1 MVFGGAKSSKSL
13 VQVKQAV
20 DMQVIVYVFREISS
34 LFITIIHMYASTRAY
49 LIHPCAGSK
58 YFIEVSCG
66 TFTSNG
72 FVIVPLGILLAW
84 RVVFELRRLEK
95 LKAQVL
101 AENVVLSSGS
111 SKLKT

>member
-34 LFITIIHMYASTRAY
+34 LFITIIHMYASTRAH

-58 YFIEVSCG
+58 YFYRS
-66 TFTSNG
+66 
-72 FVIVPLGILLAW
+72 FVWDIHLERVRDCSSRNFLLSYFAG
-84 RVVFELRRLEK
+84 RVLFDHELRQRLEK
-95 LKAQVL
+95 LKAQVIQR
-101 AENVVLSSGS
+101 
-111 SKLKT
+111 